1 MSKLY
6 IKHASEL
13 VTCKGTAPKHGK
25 EMSDIGIIEDG
36 AVLVEDGII
45 KQVGTTTEL
54 DALVNEADCE
64 VIDATGKTVMPG
76 FVDSHTHYIFG
87 GYRADEFT

>member
-25 EMSDIGIIEDG
+25 DMSDIGIIEDG

-45 KQVGTTTEL
+45 KRCKGTVNDSLYCQITLRMGEGLL
-54 DALVNEADCE
+54 DTLLDQGVHLILGRLAA
-64 VIDATGKTVMPG
+64 
-76 FVDSHTHYIFG
+76 
-87 GYRADEFT
+87 